1 MKKNH
6 SKLKAAIIGMGFV
19 GLSLAVVLASK
30 KVTVYGIEKDKTK
43 LNSLKQGKSHFYEPK
58 LRNWLK
64 KTLKTG
70 KLRFSESIR
79 EVFDDVDLIFV
90 TVGTPTKNG
99 KINLNFIKS
108 VSQSIGKL
116 LKSNNNPLI
125 VIKSTIV
132 PGTTDKVILPILEK
146 HSKKKAGKAFFV
158 ATNPEFLREG
168 RAIQDQLYPH
178 LVVIGSNEPKAQ
190 KILKKFYEKIY
201 SSKIPR
207 VYVNFAT
214 SEIIKYAN
222 NAFLATKISFI
233 NSISNLCQKI
243 PNTNIDIIAKCIG
256 MDPRIGPEFLKA
268 GPGYGGSCLPKDLDS
283 LISTYKSYGANPVL
297 LRSVKEV
304 NTRQIE
310 EILKIMKQ
318 KLKNLNNKK
327 ISILGLAFKE
337 NSDDIRYSI
346 SIKLI
351 QKLLQNGSKVNVHDP
366 QAIPNTKKI
375 FNTKIN
381 YFDSIQD
388 CFQNSDCAVIMTG
401 WPQYSKLTQ
410 QDFAH
415 MKKSLVIDTR
425 RILSNT
431 KLDIDYN
438 AIGVTS

>member
-1 MKKNH
+1 MN
-6 SKLKAAIIGMGFV
+6 LNYQT
-19 GLSLAVVLASK
+19 GL
-30 KVTVYGIEKDKTK
+30 
-43 LNSLKQGKSHFYEPK
+43 PK
-58 LRNWLK
+58 L
-64 KTLKTG
+64 
-70 KLRFSESIR
+70 LRQVNYVFFESAA

-108 VSQSIGKL
+108 VSKSIGTL
-116 LKSNNNPLI
+116 LKSTTNPLI

-132 PGTTDKVILPILEK
+132 PGTTEKVILPILEK

-243 PNTNIDIIAKCIG
+243 PNTNIDLIAKCIG

-283 LISTYKSYGANPVL
+283 LIATYKKHGANPIL
-297 LRSVKEV
+297 LKSVKEV

-310 EILKIMKQ
+310 EIMKIMKQ
-318 KLKNLNNKK
+318 KLKNLKNKK
-327 ISILGLAFKE
+327 ISVLGLAFKE

-351 QKLLQNGSKVNVHDP
+351 QKLMQNGSKVHVHDP
-366 QAIPNTKKI
+366 QAIQNTKKI

-388 CFQNSDCAVIMTG
+388 CIKNSDCAVIMTG

-410 QDFAH
+410 KDFAQ

>member
-1 MKKNH
+1 
-6 SKLKAAIIGMGFV
+6 MGFV

-30 KVTVYGIEKDKTK
+30 KVTVYGIENNKKK
-43 LNSLKQGKSHFYEPK
+43 LKYLKQGKPTFYEPK
-58 LRNWLK
+58 LQNWLK
-64 KTLKTG
+64 KNLNTG
-70 KLRFSESIR
+70 KLRFSETVS

-99 KINLNFIKS
+99 KINLNFIKT
-108 VSQSIGKL
+108 VSKSLGIL
-116 LKSNNNPLI
+116 LKSTNNPLI

-132 PGTTDKVILPILEK
+132 PGTTENVILPILEK
-146 HSKKKAGKAFFV
+146 HSKKKAGTAFFV

-168 RAIQDQLYPH
+168 SAIQDQLYPH
-178 LVVIGSNEPKAQ
+178 LIVIGSNESKAQ
-190 KILKKFYEKIY
+190 KILKVFYEKIY

-243 PNTNIDIIAKCIG
+243 PNTNIDIIAQCIG

-283 LISTYKSYGANPVL
+283 LISTFKSHGANPVL
-297 LRSVKEV
+297 LKSVKEV
-304 NTRQIE
+304 NTRQID

-318 KLKNLNNKK
+318 KLKNLKNKK
-327 ISILGLAFKE
+327 ISVLGLAFKE

-351 QKLLQNGSKVNVHDP
+351 QKLLQKGSKVHVHDP
-366 QAIPNTKKI
+366 QAIQNTKKI

-388 CFQNSDCAVIMTG
+388 CIKNSDCTVIMTA

-410 QDFAH
+410 KDFAQ